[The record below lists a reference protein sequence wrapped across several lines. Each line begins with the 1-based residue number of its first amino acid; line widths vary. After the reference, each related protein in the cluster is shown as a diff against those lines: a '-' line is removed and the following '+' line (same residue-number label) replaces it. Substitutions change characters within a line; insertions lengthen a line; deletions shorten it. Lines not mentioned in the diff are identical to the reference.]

1 MWLNSSSNF
10 TSIFSKVVIMTNI
23 IYGLKFLHSGCITHM
38 DLKPG
43 NVLMDRNMVTKL
55 IDFGEA
61 HHPGL

>member
-1 MWLNSSSNF
+1 
-10 TSIFSKVVIMTNI
+10 MTNI
-23 IYGLKFLHSGCITHM
+23 IYGLKFLHSGHITHM

-43 NVLMDRNMVTKL
+43 NVLMDRNMITKL